1 MINEERLAQIFSD
14 LVVID
19 SVSGEEGRCCDDLQ
33 QRLTALG
40 LETTVDDIAEHIKGQ
55 CGNLI
60 ARYPGRVDTDPLLLS
75 AHMDTVEPGRGIA
88 VQFMDGVFSSKGDT
102 ILGADD
108 KSALAVILEVLH
120 CITERDL
127 ACPPLEVVFSV
138 CEEIGLVGAKHL
150 DFGRITARKGYVLD
164 SGNPEVMIVR
174 APSEERL
181 TFIIHGRSAHAGV
194 CPEAG
199 INAIKVAAQAIAR
212 MPQGRIDNETTSNVG
227 IIEGGLATNIV
238 ADRVRVEVEA
248 RSHDDAKL
256 EAVVG
261 EIMDAFTAAVA
272 AHNQDNGA
280 GAHLEIIR
288 TRDFTRMAVDPQHPV
303 VTYARQAAGTLGVS
317 LELGEWGGGSDANVF
332 AEHGIVTAVLGTG
345 MENVHSTRET
355 IRLADMVHSAE
366 LLLET
371 VLLHNQSEK
380 VKDDSSVL

>member
-1 MINEERLAQIFSD
+1 MIAMVNEERLARIFSD

-33 QRLTALG
+33 LRLTDLG
-40 LETTVDDIAEHIKGQ
+40 LETYIDGAAEQIQGQ

-60 ARYPGRVDTDPLLLS
+60 ARYPGLIDAEPLLLS

-88 VQFMDGVFSSKGDT
+88 VQFNDGVFSSVGDT

-108 KSALAVILEVLH
+108 KSAIAVILEVLH
-120 CITERDL
+120 CITEQDL
-127 ACPPLEVVFSV
+127 VCPPLEVVFSV

-150 DFGRITARKGYVLD
+150 DYGELTARKGYVLD
-164 SGNPEVMIVR
+164 SGNPEMMIVR

-181 TFIIHGRSAHAGV
+181 TFTIHGRSAHAGV

-199 INAIKVAAQAIAR
+199 INAITVAAHAISR
-212 MPQGRIDNETTSNVG
+212 MPQGRIDYETTSNVG
-227 IIEGGLATNIV
+227 IIQGGLATNIV
-238 ADRVRVEVEA
+238 ADEVRVEVEA

-261 EIMDAFTAAVA
+261 DIISAFESAVA
-272 AHNQDNGA
+272 AHNQDNGTA
-280 GAHLEIIR
+280 AHLDIIQ
-288 TRDFTRMAVDPQHPV
+288 TRDFTRMEVDPEHSV
-303 VTYARQAAGTLGVS
+303 VSLARQAAGSLGKS

-332 AEHGIVTAVLGTG
+332 AEHGIITAVLGTG

-355 IRLADMVHSAE
+355 IRLADMVNSAG
-366 LLLET
+366 LLLEI
-371 VLLHNQSEK
+371 VMLHAE
-380 VKDDSSVL
+380 VER